1 LEIFI
6 YSAVKE
12 FWKSVKIWES
22 YCQKFGGF
30 LYWDTVYIS
39 FAEYNTEYSLA

>member
-1 LEIFI
+1 MENIKRFCCKILSIF
-6 YSAVKE
+6 SAVTE

-30 LYWDTVYIS
+30 LFWNTV
-39 FAEYNTEYSLA
+39 